1 MRPLQLWDH
10 GDQVYLVPSNF
21 CNWLSFFAGQWGK
34 LDLLAEF
41 KRGEGMMGGAITG
54 DEEGMEEKKEE
65 DLHPVHLRSPPT
77 FQPWLPYV
85 VVHVNFERSAV
96 SGVR

>member
-65 DLHPVHLRSPPT
+65 DLHPGLLQLFSRGCPMWWCMLTSND
-77 FQPWLPYV
+77 QL
-85 VVHVNFERSAV
+85 SAV
-96 SGVR
+96 LGNQ